1 MVEASQTDPQI
12 QSKDT
17 QPTSEIM
24 VSKQNQ
30 VKWIHLSS
38 LGIHNTIITQTLGK
52 S

>member
-17 QPTSEIM
+17 QATSEIM

-30 VKWIHLSS
+30 VKWILTSK
-38 LGIHNTIITQTLGK
+38 LIRDT
-52 S
+52 